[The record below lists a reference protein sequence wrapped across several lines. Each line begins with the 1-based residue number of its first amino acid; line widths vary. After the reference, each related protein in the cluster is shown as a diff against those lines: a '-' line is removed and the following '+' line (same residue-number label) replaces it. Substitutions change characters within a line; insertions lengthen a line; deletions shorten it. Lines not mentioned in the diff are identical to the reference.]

1 MVQAHLASLP
11 PSTEERCK
19 YSGLRFR
26 ARDVHPRMLDEYMSG
41 RNVVRISKLKTGP
54 PTGDWVTIG
63 VIKSAKIK
71 LASTGSSYSIFGLTD
86 LNGGDL
92 LLFLFGEA
100 QHKHWKEDAGGTIVA
115 LLSPEFKDNKDAKR
129 ERDSDNV
136 PAYSINKEGQFHVL
150 GKSKDYG
157 ICKSL
162 RRDGQ
167 PCQNVCLPP
176 YPTPQFPASKIPR
189 EREREKESFIR
200 SNGRASRQ
208 LPACRAR
215 RTSEFVSSSGTYH
228 VINVNIFHTHSCTGA
243 RVCEHVCLCARVGMR
258 VHVDA
263 HVHALAPASCA
274 RA

>member
-1 MVQAHLASLP
+1 
-11 PSTEERCK
+11 
-19 YSGLRFR
+19 
-26 ARDVHPRMLDEYMSG
+26 MLDEYMSG

-189 EREREKESFIR
+189 EREREREREKERERKRALLEAMAVPRANCLPVEREEPPSSFPR
-200 SNGRASRQ
+200 
-208 LPACRAR
+208 P
-215 RTSEFVSSSGTYH
+215 E
-228 VINVNIFHTHSCTGA
+228 HTM
-243 RVCEHVCLCARVGMR
+243 L
-258 VHVDA
+258 
-263 HVHALAPASCA
+263 
-274 RA
+274 